1 MGELVSADGRT
12 LFNAMNCPHHH
23 EHFAA
28 GKMTGMRKNDKV
40 LADPSA

>member
-1 MGELVSADGRT
+1 MGELVFAGGRT

-28 GKMTGMRKNDKV
+28 GKMTGMRKNDMV
-40 LADPSA
+40 PADSSA